1 MVSGVAMARRPSV
14 MQGRPWV
21 FEPVPSSARWVM
33 AAISSMGVFCESS
46 SMKYGM
52 VQVQLC
58 ELI

>member
-14 MQGRPWV
+14 MQGRV

-58 ELI
+58 ELK